1 MARTKR
7 KINPVIPLPVVE
19 PAKVR
24 IYRTGGY
31 VRLSVED
38 SGKPGADTIEAQKAQ
53 ILGYIEQQPDMT
65 FCGVFC
71 DNGHSGTNF
80 ERPAFEQLMNE
91 IRTGKID
98 CIVVKDLSRFGRNYL
113 ETGIYLERLF
123 PYLDVRFVAINDHF
137 DTLTAERSKDG
148 YIIPL
153 KNMINEAYSKDI
165 SKKSSSALATKQRN
179 GEFIGSWAP
188 YGYQKSAADHH
199 KLEINEETAPIVR
212 MIFQWRLSGLGYLQI
227 ARQLNE
233 QNIPAPAR
241 YHYMRG
247 EAKTERFANSIWHV
261 PMVKK
266 ILLSEVYIGNM
277 VQGRNRNALSEGRKM
292 KKVPK
297 DQWIVVCG
305 THEALIDE
313 KTFYAVQE
321 IAEKDRAVYQERI
334 GTYDALGTIPNIFR
348 GLIFCAD
355 CKRPMV
361 RYKNVSAK
369 AGNRYYTYICITH
382 MENPSACPLKGL
394 YETELIEILWD
405 TLKREI
411 ALAENLEKMVR
422 KYSRSERSSAI
433 EESLDQET
441 MEAQRSFDRAW
452 RLHDS
457 LYQSYV
463 DQLVTEQEYSSM
475 RQQYRSDMEQ
485 AKVRLD
491 EIKQRKEE
499 MLKKTTN
506 NPWLAAYNNFRG
518 ETALTEEM
526 VHALVGRI
534 EVDADNRLFITLLYQ
549 DEYQSLV
556 RLLEEAGA

>member
-7 KINPVIPLPVVE
+7 KINPVISAPVVE
-19 PAKVR
+19 QAKVR

-38 SGKPGADTIEAQKAQ
+38 SGKPGADAIETQKAQ
-53 ILGYIEQQPDMT
+53 ILSFIEQQPDMT
-65 FCGVFC
+65 VFGMFC
-71 DNGHSGTNF
+71 DNGYSGTDF
-80 ERPAFEQLMNE
+80 ERPAFEQLMEE

-98 CIVVKDLSRFGRNYL
+98 CVVVKDLSRFGRNYL

-123 PYLDVRFVAINDHF
+123 PYLDVRFIAINDHF
-137 DTLTAERSKDG
+137 DTLTAERSQDG

-165 SKKSSSALATKQRN
+165 SRKSSSALATKQRN

-212 MIFQWRLSGLGYLQI
+212 MIFQWRLSGTSYLQI
-227 ARQLNE
+227 VRQLNK
-233 QNIPAPAR
+233 QGIPAPAR
-241 YHYMRG
+241 YHYLKG
-247 EAKTERFANSIWHV
+247 ELKSERLSKSVWHV

-277 VQGRNRNALSEGRKM
+277 VQGRNRNVLSEGRKM

-297 DQWIVVCG
+297 DEWIIVRG

-313 KTFYAVQE
+313 ETFYAVQE
-321 IAEKDRAVYQERI
+321 IAEKDRAVHQERL
-334 GTYDALGTIPNIFR
+334 GVYDELGTIPNIFR
-348 GLIFCAD
+348 GMIFCAD

-369 AGNRYYTYICITH
+369 AGNRYYSYICVTH
-382 MENPSACPLKGL
+382 MEDPAACPLKNL
-394 YETELIEILWD
+394 RETQLMEILWD
-405 TLKREI
+405 TLKRKI
-411 ALAENLEKMVR
+411 ALAENMEKMVR
-422 KYSRSERSSAI
+422 KYRRSEQSATI
-433 EESLDQET
+433 EASLEQET
-441 MEAQRSFDRAW
+441 MNAQRAFDRAR

-463 DQLVTEQEYSSM
+463 DQLVTEQEYLSM

-485 AKVRLD
+485 AKIRLE

-499 MLKKTTN
+499 ILQKTAG
-506 NPWLAAYNNFRG
+506 NPWLAACGNFRG
-518 ETALTEEM
+518 EEALTEEM
-526 VHALVGRI
+526 VHALVDRI
-534 EVDADNRLFITLLYQ
+534 EVDAENHLFITLRYQ

-556 RLLEEAGA
+556 RLLEETDV